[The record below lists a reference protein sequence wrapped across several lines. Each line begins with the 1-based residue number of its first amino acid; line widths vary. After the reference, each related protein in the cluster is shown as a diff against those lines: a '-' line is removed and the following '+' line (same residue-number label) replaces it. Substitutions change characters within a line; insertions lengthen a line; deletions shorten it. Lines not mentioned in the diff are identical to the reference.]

1 MLLALLA
8 CDSAGIDIK
17 ESTPGLDDS
26 AGDSSADTSDT
37 GATDETGDTVESV
50 DTEETADTGP
60 DPLEDYDEGD
70 GPYKVLESSEGVGGA
85 DVGWYTP
92 VGDGPWPV
100 LIWSHGFARNKDNHA
115 AGARRA
121 ATWGFLVVTPNLP
134 NFSDHEANGEWLATE
149 LFPTVVAVAG
159 VDGAQVAFV
168 GHSAG
173 GLASV
178 VAASMVDAGAY
189 VGLDPV
195 DMSDVGLAYAGGVS
209 EPALMLHGTSSY
221 CNSDGN
227 SAAWAFGGELWAV
240 DVADATHCDSES
252 DTDWVC
258 TVACGAGDAA
268 RQELI
273 QTYAVA
279 WAIHHLVGG
288 ADEYMAGG
296 AQALADQSAGKI
308 SW

>member
-17 ESTPGLDDS
+17 ESSPGMGDS
-26 AGDSSADTSDT
+26 AADTAET
-37 GATDETGDTVESV
+37 GATEETGESAETA

-60 DPLEDYDEGD
+60 DPLEDYDDGD
-70 GPYKVLESSEGVGGA
+70 GPYQVLESSEGVDGE
-85 DVGWYTP
+85 DVDWYTP

-100 LIWSHGFARNKDNHA
+100 LIWSHGFARSKDNHA
-115 AGARRA
+115 SGARRA

-134 NFSDHEANGEWLATE
+134 SFSDHEANGAWLATE
-149 LFPTVVAVAG
+149 LFPTVTAVAG
-159 VDGAQVAFV
+159 VDGSRVGFV

-173 GLASV
+173 GLASL

-195 DMSDVGLAYAGGVS
+195 DMSDLGLSFAGEVT
-209 EPALMLHGTSSY
+209 EPALMLHGASSY

-227 SAAWAFGGELWAV
+227 STAWAFGGDLWAV
-240 DVADATHCDSES
+240 DVTDASHCDFES
-252 DTDWVC
+252 DTDWIC
-258 TVACGAGDAA
+258 TAACGAEDAG

-279 WAIHHLVGG
+279 WAVNKLIGG
-288 ADEYMAGG
+288 ADAYMEGG
-296 AQALADQSAGKI
+296 SEALADQSAGKI